1 MKTNKNL
8 KISRKGSDPLRAD
21 EDAIN
26 GPKIHKDRS
35 SKRRLSIYDDF
46 FDEENLDEFDLK
58 YRDNDFDE
66 E

>member
-46 FDEENLDEFDLK
+46 SDEEDLDNFDLN
-58 YRDNDFDE
+58 YLNDDFDE